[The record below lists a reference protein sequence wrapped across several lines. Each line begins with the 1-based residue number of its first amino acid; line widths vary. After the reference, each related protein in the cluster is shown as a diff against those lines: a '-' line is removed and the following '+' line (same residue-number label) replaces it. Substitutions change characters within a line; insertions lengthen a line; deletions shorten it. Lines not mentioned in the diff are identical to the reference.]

1 MDITAKELR
10 ISPGKILEKV
20 SRGAEVF
27 VTYRGKRMA
36 KIVPADNAVN
46 TGVSEP
52 DEIFGLWKDHERGN
66 TVDDEINKIR
76 KGRTF

>member
-10 ISPGKILEKV
+10 ISPGKIIEKV
-20 SRGAEVF
+20 ARGAEVF

-36 KIVPADNAVN
+36 KIVPVDNALN
-46 TGVSEP
+46 TKVSEP
-52 DEIFGLWKDHERGN
+52 DEIFGLWKDRES
-66 TVDDEINKIR
+66 EISVNDVIKKIR